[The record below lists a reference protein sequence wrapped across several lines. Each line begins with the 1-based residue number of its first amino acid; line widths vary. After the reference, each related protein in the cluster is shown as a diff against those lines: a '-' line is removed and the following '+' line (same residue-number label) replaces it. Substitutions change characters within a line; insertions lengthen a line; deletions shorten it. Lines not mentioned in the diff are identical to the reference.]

1 VAVVKLSQV
10 AQLGFVVVA
19 ALAVYGFVSTAR
31 DAEGRRA
38 CGALCALKPN
48 YAARN
53 RLAPDFELLNMTGGR
68 TRLSEYR
75 GKVVILNFWTKTCQP
90 CLEEMPSLAELG
102 KLLHGRRDIALVTVT
117 TDDSPEDARA
127 TMKSV
132 LGGDPPFAV
141 LIDPEGKFVNDRFGT
156 KLYPETWFIDADG
169 IIRARFDGARDWAEP
184 VVIDLAESLRAPLSC
199 EVEFLRAQPRGAQAP
214 LCDGFSS

>member
-1 VAVVKLSQV
+1 VKLAQA

-38 CGALCALKPN
+38 CGSVCALKPN

-53 RLAPDFELLNMTGGR
+53 RRVPEFQLDALSGGKVR
-68 TRLSEYR
+68 MSDYR

-102 KLLHGRRDIALVTVT
+102 KLLRTRPDIALVTIT
-117 TDDSPEDARA
+117 TDDSVEDARG
-127 TMKSV
+127 TLKSI

-141 LIDPEGKFVNDRFGT
+141 LVDPDGEVVSGKFGT

-169 IIRARFDGARDWAEP
+169 IIRARFDGARDWSQP
-184 VVIDLAESLRAPLSC
+184 VVLEMAESLAAPLAC
-199 EVEFLRAQPRGAQAP
+199 EIEFSKAKPLGPMAG
-214 LCDGFSS
+214 LCDAFGSSS

>member
-1 VAVVKLSQV
+1 VKVAHA
-10 AQLGFVVVA
+10 AQLGFVVIA
-19 ALAVYGFVSTAR
+19 GLAVYGFVSTAR

-38 CGALCALKPN
+38 CGAMCALRPN
-48 YAARN
+48 YAGRN
-53 RLAPDFELLNMTGGR
+53 RVAPDFELANMNGGK
-68 TRLSEYR
+68 TRLSDYR

-102 KLLHGRRDIALVTVT
+102 KLLQGRRDVALVTIT
-117 TDDSPEDARA
+117 TDDNAEDARG

-141 LIDPEGKFVNDRFGT
+141 LIDPEGAIVTGKFGT
-156 KLYPETWFIDADG
+156 KLYPETWFIDGDG
-169 IIRARFDGARDWAEP
+169 VIRARFDGARDWAEP
-184 VVIDLAESLRAPLSC
+184 VIIDLAESLRAPLSC
-199 EVEFLRAQPRGAQAP
+199 GVEFSRAQPRGELAG